1 MFRISKEENIL
12 FSSLEPDLITE
23 EQAKITTNLAILTEK
38 LALDCSLADRQ
49 DWQNKKLASLMEQ
62 LQIREAGDYFEL
74 AKIDLTGIQL
84 PAEIDLSHV
93 NLIRS
98 RLIAVKMK
106 NAYLQGSN
114 LFGADL
120 SKADLSN
127 AKLNNALL

>member
-1 MFRISKEENIL
+1 MKS
-12 FSSLEPDLITE
+12 DLITE
-23 EQAKITTNLAILTEK
+23 EQAKITTNLAILTER
-38 LALDCSLADRQ
+38 LALDSSLADRQ

-62 LQIREAGDYFEL
+62 LQIREAGDYCEL

-84 PAEIDLSHV
+84 PAEIYLSHV
-93 NLIRS
+93 NLMRS

-120 SKADLSN
+120 NKAYLSN
-127 AKLNNALL
+127 AKLNNALLD